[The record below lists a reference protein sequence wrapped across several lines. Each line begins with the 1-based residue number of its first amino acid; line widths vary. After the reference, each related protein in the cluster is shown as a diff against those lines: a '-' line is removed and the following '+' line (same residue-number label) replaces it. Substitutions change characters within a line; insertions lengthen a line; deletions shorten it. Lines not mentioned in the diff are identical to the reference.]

1 MDNHVELRQLRY
13 FVAVAEELHFGRA
26 AARLHMAQPPLSQ
39 QIQKLELLIGA
50 KLFDRTSR
58 VVSLTAAGEAFLSR
72 ARRLLS
78 QSAADIDE
86 AARIG
91 RGHAGRL
98 DVGFVSSALVL
109 GVVDRIHKF
118 HVAHP
123 DVVVQLSEEF
133 TSVLCARVL
142 DARLD
147 VAFVRD
153 AEPQATL
160 KATTLFTEDF
170 VAVVPLSHPDAGK
183 RVIQA
188 SALRD
193 DSFVF
198 YPRAAGA
205 LAVRRNLQPCH
216 DAGYEPQVVQEASN
230 WATIL
235 HLVGAGLGVTIAPRS
250 ASVSAPAN
258 VHVARL
264 DTTATSDV
272 QLISRLADTRPVVRN
287 FLAS

>member
-1 MDNHVELRQLRY
+1 MDNHVEFRQLRY

-50 KLFDRTSR
+50 KLLDRTSR

-78 QSAADIDE
+78 QSEADIDE

-118 HVAHP
+118 HIAYP

-133 TSVLCARVL
+133 TSLLCARVL

-193 DSFVF
+193 DPFVF
-198 YPRAAGA
+198 YPRSAGA

-216 DAGYEPQVVQEASN
+216 DVGYEPRVVQEASN
-230 WATIL
+230 WATIV

-264 DTTATSDV
+264 DTSATSDV